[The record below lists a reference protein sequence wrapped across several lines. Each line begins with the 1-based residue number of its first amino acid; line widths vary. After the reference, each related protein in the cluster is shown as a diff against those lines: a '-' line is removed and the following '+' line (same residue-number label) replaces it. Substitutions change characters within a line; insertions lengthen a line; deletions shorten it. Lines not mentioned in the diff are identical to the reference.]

1 MFFNVIVCS
10 KIIKIVFINSK
21 SATLSAPP
29 HYSQLPTYTFLPKL
43 IQKDIMIYSIYMLAL
58 HCLCLMN

>member
-29 HYSQLPTYTFLPKL
+29 TLLPTPNIYFSPKTDTKRHYDL
-43 IQKDIMIYSIYMLAL
+43 FNIYVGTS
-58 HCLCLMN
+58 CLCLIN